1 MKRIKR
7 SYKKRENNIMD
18 MDGKVDYES
27 IMNIRKVKYMG
38 KEYKFREIYM
48 EKIVE
53 NLVEE
58 KKKEMEFE
66 SVFELYKDVK

>member
-1 MKRIKR
+1 
-7 SYKKRENNIMD
+7 MD